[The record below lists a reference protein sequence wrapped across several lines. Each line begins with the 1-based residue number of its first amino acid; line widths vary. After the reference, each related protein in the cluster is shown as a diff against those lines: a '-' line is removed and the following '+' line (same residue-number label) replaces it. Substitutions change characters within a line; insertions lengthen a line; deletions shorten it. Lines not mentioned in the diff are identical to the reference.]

1 MEIPDSIKKSTDST
15 MDEFAKTV
23 LVGAFSAAAAFG
35 ATLLVVKSYDSLKN
49 IRTHSTTEIDQ

>member
-1 MEIPDSIKKSTDST
+1 MEIPDSVKKSTDSV

-35 ATLLVVKSYDSLKN
+35 AALLVVKSYDGLKTY
-49 IRTHSTTEIDQ
+49 RTNSTTEIDQ